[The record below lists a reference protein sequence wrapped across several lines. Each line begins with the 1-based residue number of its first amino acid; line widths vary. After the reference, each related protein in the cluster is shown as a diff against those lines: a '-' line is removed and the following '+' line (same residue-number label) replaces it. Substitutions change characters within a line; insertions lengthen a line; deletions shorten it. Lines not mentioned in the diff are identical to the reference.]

1 MKRSFK
7 TLHVREIMTDSPVS
21 VRADDSLQRAL
32 DLIDKHQVHELP
44 VLESGRCIGIVTAGD
59 LKLLTP
65 AYPLFPVQEDVRQA
79 LHELKVATAMTLE
92 PETISPEAS
101 ILEAVKRLHQLR
113 IESLLVTEGD
123 QLLGVL
129 SVSDV
134 LRLVIA
140 EYEPAKAGGDT
151 E

>member
-1 MKRSFK
+1 MKRSFE
-7 TLHVREIMTDSPVS
+7 TIHVREIMTPSPVS

-32 DLIDKHQVHELP
+32 NLIDKYQIHELP
-44 VLESGRCIGIVTAGD
+44 VLENGRCIGIVTAGD

-79 LHELKVATAMTLE
+79 LHELKVATAMTIE

-101 ILEAVKRLHQLR
+101 LLEAVKRLHQLR
-113 IESLLVTEGD
+113 IESLLVTTGD

-140 EYEPAKAGGDT
+140 EYEPAED
-151 E
+151 

>member
-1 MKRSFK
+1 MKRSFE
-7 TLHVREIMTDSPVS
+7 TIHVGEIMTRSPVS

-32 DLIDKHQVHELP
+32 DLIEKHHIHELP

-65 AYPLFPVQEDVRQA
+65 AYPLFPVQEEVRQA
-79 LHELKVATAMTLE
+79 LRELKVATAMTIE
-92 PETISPEAS
+92 PVTISPEAS
-101 ILEAVKRLHQLR
+101 VLEAVKRLHHHR
-113 IESLLVTEGD
+113 IESLLVTEGE
-123 QLLGVL
+123 QLIGVL

-140 EYEPAKAGGDT
+140 EYEPPKT

>member
-1 MKRSFK
+1 MKHSFE
-7 TLHVREIMTDSPVS
+7 TVRVREIMTGSPVS
-21 VRADDSLQRAL
+21 VHADDSLQRAL

-65 AYPLFPVQEDVRQA
+65 AYPLFPVQEEVRQA

-101 ILEAVKRLHQLR
+101 VLEAVKCLHQHR

-123 QLLGVL
+123 KLVGVL

-140 EYEPAKAGGDT
+140 EYEPPQT

>member
-1 MKRSFK
+1 MQRSLE
-7 TLHVREIMTDSPVS
+7 TIHVREIMTASPVS

-32 DLIDKHQVHELP
+32 DLIDKHDIHELP
-44 VLESGRCIGIVTAGD
+44 VLEGGRCIGIVTAGD

-65 AYPLFPVQEDVRQA
+65 TYPLFPVQAEVRQA
-79 LHELKVATAMTLE
+79 LRELKVATAMTIE
-92 PETISPEAS
+92 PVTVSPHAS
-101 ILEAVKRLHQLR
+101 VLAAVKLLHDNR

-123 QLLGVL
+123 KLVGVL
-129 SVSDV
+129 SVSDI

-140 EYEPAKAGGDT
+140 EYELSQT

>member
-1 MKRSFK
+1 MKRSFE
-7 TLHVREIMTDSPVS
+7 TIQVREVMTDSPVS

-79 LHELKVATAMTLE
+79 LHELKVATAMTIE

-101 ILEAVKRLHQLR
+101 VLEAVKRLHQLR

-123 QLLGVL
+123 KLLGVL
-129 SVSDV
+129 SVSDI

-140 EYEPAKAGGDT
+140 EYEPPQTD
-151 E
+151 

>member
-1 MKRSFK
+1 MKRSFE
-7 TLHVREIMTDSPVS
+7 TVRVREIMTHSPVS
-21 VRADDSLQRAL
+21 VHADDSLQRAL

-65 AYPLFPVQEDVRQA
+65 AYPLFPVQEEVRQA
-79 LHELKVATAMTLE
+79 LHELKVATAMTIE
-92 PETISPEAS
+92 PETIGPEAS
-101 ILEAVKRLHQLR
+101 VLEAVKRLHRHR

-123 QLLGVL
+123 ELVGVL

-140 EYEPAKAGGDT
+140 EYESAK

>member
-1 MKRSFK
+1 MQRSLE
-7 TLHVREIMTDSPVS
+7 TIHVREIMTPTPIS

-32 DLIDKHQVHELP
+32 DLIEKHQVHELP

-65 AYPLFPVQEDVRQA
+65 TYPLFPVQAEVRQA
-79 LHELKVATAMTLE
+79 LRELKVATAMTIE
-92 PETISPEAS
+92 PVTIGPHAS
-101 ILEAVKRLHQLR
+101 VLEAVKLLYHNR

-123 QLLGVL
+123 KLVGVL

-140 EYEPAKAGGDT
+140 EYEPPQT